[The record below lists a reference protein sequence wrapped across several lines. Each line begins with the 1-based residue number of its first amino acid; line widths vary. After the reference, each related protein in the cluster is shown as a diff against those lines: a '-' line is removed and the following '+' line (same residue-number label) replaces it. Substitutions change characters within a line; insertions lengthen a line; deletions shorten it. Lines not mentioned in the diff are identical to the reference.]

1 MSMDSDN
8 QAHLRV
14 VTADDDLITEGRE
27 ILDRITA
34 ANRDKDA
41 ASWDF
46 ADWAAR
52 PEVAEIPVREL
63 AEALGTSTGKISDYR
78 AVSMAW
84 PLFKRLNSLT
94 FSHHLA
100 AARAPEDA
108 RAVILAQAAEN
119 GWTVAETQAAARD
132 ASLEGEVS
140 RLEAENRALKKS
152 LAAERAESREA
163 INRIREHLS
172 AAVNIC
178 RQEAKRSAALVE
190 EEVTDELTAG
200 LHGNG
205 RRGLAGKLRK
215 AAARLT
221 DGAESQARR
230 INAVADRV
238 EGRDTRLSSAAS
250 ALQREAERIAA
261 LVEEEATAQFAER
274 MPEVSNLA
282 KATQLRRL
290 NDSIAADIKTELEDR
305 IDAAADRLESGE
317 PT

>member
-1 MSMDSDN
+1 MI
-8 QAHLRV
+8 A
-14 VTADDDLITEGRE
+14 EGRA
-27 ILDRITA
+27 ILDRISA
-34 ANRDKDA
+34 ANRDKDT

-46 ADWAAR
+46 ADYAAR
-52 PEVAEIPVREL
+52 PEVAEMPVREL
-63 AEALGTSTGKISDYR
+63 AEALGYNADKIRKYR
-78 AVSMAW
+78 SVSKAW
-84 PLFKRLNSLT
+84 PDGTRVPSLT
-94 FSHHLA
+94 FTHHRM

-108 RAVILAQAAEN
+108 RAAILAQAAEHN
-119 GWTVAETQAAARD
+119 WTVRQVEKAARD

-238 EGRDTRLSSAAS
+238 EGRDTRLSSAAG

-261 LVEEEATAQFAER
+261 VFEEDQTDILDEHD
-274 MPEVSNLA
+274 P
-282 KATQLRRL
+282 RRAAAGMRKWADDL
-290 NDSIAADIKTELEDR
+290 AADVNAVLAR
-305 IDAAADRLESGE
+305 IDAAADQLESGE
-317 PT
+317 ST